1 MSGDSVDNAGDFPI
15 TPGYFGK
22 IPSRGDFLSFGL
34 PREFLDPWDDWVQTA
49 LEQSRERFS
58 DQWLDFYLTSP
69 LWCFSIGAGICGG
82 QSWTGM
88 LMPSVD
94 GVGRYFPLTIAAPL
108 DPKINVLSVFNVAGG
123 WFERVE
129 QLARSALDDDF
140 DLDRFGDEIRQLA
153 LPDGLL
159 APGSGGDPPSTAN
172 ALSNA
177 WR

>member
-1 MSGDSVDNAGDFPI
+1 MVQGFYGKLPSLGDFV
-15 TPGYFGK
+15 T
-22 IPSRGDFLSFGL
+22 REL
-34 PREFLDPWDDWVQTA
+34 PRDFLDPWDEWLQ
-49 LEQSRERFS
+49 QSIATSKSELGDSWLSTYLHSPIWRFVIVPEVCGATG
-58 DQWLDFYLTSP
+58 W
-69 LWCFSIGAGICGG
+69 AGI
-82 QSWTGM
+82 

-94 GVGRYFPLTIAAPL
+94 KVGRYFPLTIAAPL
-108 DPKINVLSVFNVAGG
+108 DPKINVLSVFNVAGD

-140 DLDRFGDEIRQLA
+140 DLDRFGNDISQLA

-159 APGSGGDPPSTAN
+159 APGNGGDPPTTAN